1 MSANNRQF
9 IEALRRLSNT
19 FGVDVPGIVFATV
32 KSVDEEKRTCVC
44 VPVNDR
50 SAAEI
55 PNVLISA
62 IENDGQLKFPAVNS
76 VVIICRTAK
85 NQPFILKE
93 SDLAK
98 YLLIAE
104 EIIFNS
110 DGYGGLI
117 KIVEQTQKLNDALSQ
132 IKTAIDAL
140 ASAADTGISS
150 AGGTPGVVTAW
161 NTAKNAIQNFNKS
174 DYENTDVV
182 HGPA

>member
-44 VPVNDR
+44 VPVNDK

-62 IENDGQLKFPAVNS
+62 IENDGQLKFPAVDS
-76 VVIICRTAK
+76 VVVICRTAK

-110 DGYGGLI
+110 DEYGGLARVI
-117 KIVEQTQKLNDALSQ
+117 ELTEKLNNLEGRVNDFL
-132 IKTAIDAL
+132 TTL
-140 ASAADTGISS
+140 AGISIPLAPS
-150 AGGTPGVVTAW
+150 GTYPFAPLFASYQPLTP
-161 NTAKNAIQNFNKS
+161 TQQSEIENA
-174 DYENTDVV
+174 DVV